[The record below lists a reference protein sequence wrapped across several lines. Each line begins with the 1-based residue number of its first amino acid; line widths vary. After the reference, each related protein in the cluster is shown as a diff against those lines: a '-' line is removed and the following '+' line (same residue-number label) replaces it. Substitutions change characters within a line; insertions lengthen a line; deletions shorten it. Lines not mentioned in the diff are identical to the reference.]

1 MMIEEAVETEITTE
15 MTEVEVEEITTEMIE
30 VEVEETTIEMVEL
43 PEKETEGTSTTLGE
57 TMTGILKEQ
66 GKTMLQTC
74 LQDFTKSSMVQVD
87 NLSKRLSPSIN
98 SGLDNLK
105 ESIPELKDT
114 VDAVISIPFV
124 SQFLRTQNKNKEE
137 KQEEKK
143 DV

>member
-1 MMIEEAVETEITTE
+1 
-15 MTEVEVEEITTEMIE
+15 
-30 VEVEETTIEMVEL
+30 
-43 PEKETEGTSTTLGE
+43 
-57 TMTGILKEQ
+57 
-66 GKTMLQTC
+66 MLQTC

>member
-1 MMIEEAVETEITTE
+1 
-15 MTEVEVEEITTEMIE
+15 
-30 VEVEETTIEMVEL
+30 
-43 PEKETEGTSTTLGE
+43 
-57 TMTGILKEQ
+57 
-66 GKTMLQTC
+66 
-74 LQDFTKSSMVQVD
+74 MVQVD

>member
-1 MMIEEAVETEITTE
+1 MIEEVVETEITTE
-15 MTEVEVEEITTEMIE
+15 TTEVEVAEIGTM
-30 VEVEETTIEMVEL
+30 IEMVEL